1 MAKRKKPMDESEI
14 NHRLRKIKNYLGSFA
29 LDELNEIKI
38 VLVPSFFVINLD
50 HRQHG
55 NGTHWI
61 ALAVYRKTLIICD
74 SLGGLQPDESFSAE
88 LIQFLNPL
96 LQQRK
101 LEMTKRLQPLSSET
115 CGYYCITFI
124 REMSKT
130 NNFIDFLSLFS
141 SNLRANDLMI
151 KFLNKR

>member
-74 SLGGLQPDESFSAE
+74 SFGGLQPDESFSAE

-124 REMSKT
+124 R
-130 NNFIDFLSLFS
+130 
-141 SNLRANDLMI
+141 
-151 KFLNKR
+151 